1 MNDAAC
7 CLLQATAPV
16 KLQVEEA
23 LNKGVGSFQELLQQ
37 QKDTLRLLQEDYSS
51 YVEQACV
58 HPSVVMAQRYS
69 CVSSPD
75 ANERMKFT
83 PGIMQKVTR
92 DVMEKDVNFVH
103 ITRFCIL
110 ISGLQ
115 SRENII
121 HNPAADLYD

>member
-1 MNDAAC
+1 MNDIARC
-7 CLLQATAPV
+7 SLQATAPV
-16 KLQVEEA
+16 KLHVEEA

-58 HPSVVMAQRYS
+58 HPSVVMAQRYT
-69 CVSSPD
+69 CVRSPD

-83 PGIMQKVTR
+83 PGIMHKVTS
-92 DVMEKDVNFVH
+92 DAMGKDVTFVH
-103 ITRFCIL
+103 ITRICIL

-115 SRENII
+115 SRENSF
-121 HNPAADLYD
+121 HKPPADLYD